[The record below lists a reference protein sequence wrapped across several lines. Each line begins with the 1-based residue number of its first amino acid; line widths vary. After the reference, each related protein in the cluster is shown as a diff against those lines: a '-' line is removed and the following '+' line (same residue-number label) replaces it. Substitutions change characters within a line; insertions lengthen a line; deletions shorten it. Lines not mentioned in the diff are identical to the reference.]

1 MFLILISDIL
11 ILLLWL
17 HLTSY
22 NFICILSSY
31 SSEKVNSKVKFP
43 PFPSMAWTEGF
54 RPQAISD
61 SDSDNYDSDPGFDQ
75 TLIMIKLWFWFL
87 PILNMI
93 ITVLVISD
101 SVRILIVYC
110 LIFLNFCT
118 GTTSP
123 RSGWTAGLWR
133 PVSKLENGSQS
144 SQRPPIWQSRA
155 TLQHHNGKL
164 HYPSEVLL
172 DLISLPE
179 SCQNCFFW
187 CNFSNEEKYFIA
199 T

>member
-1 MFLILISDIL
+1 MDWRL
-11 ILLLWL
+11 
-17 HLTSY
+17 
-22 NFICILSSY
+22 
-31 SSEKVNSKVKFP
+31 
-43 PFPSMAWTEGF
+43 
-54 RPQAISD
+54 QASGHSD

-101 SVRILIVYC
+101 SVKILIVYC

-123 RSGWTAGLWR
+123 WSSWTAGLWR

-155 TLQHHNGKL
+155 TCQRSTLQHHNGKL

-179 SCQNCFFW
+179 SCQNCFFFF
-187 CNFSNEEKYFIA
+187 CNMCCSADLCTKSYWITIWRNCRYA
-199 T
+199 S

>member
-1 MFLILISDIL
+1 MDWRL
-11 ILLLWL
+11 
-17 HLTSY
+17 
-22 NFICILSSY
+22 
-31 SSEKVNSKVKFP
+31 
-43 PFPSMAWTEGF
+43 
-54 RPQAISD
+54 QASGHSD

-101 SVRILIVYC
+101 SVKILIVYC
-110 LIFLNFCT
+110 LIFLHFCT

-123 RSGWTAGLWR
+123 WSGWTAGLWR

-155 TLQHHNGKL
+155 TCQRSTLQHHNGKL

-179 SCQNCFFW
+179 SCQNCFF
-187 CNFSNEEKYFIA
+187 S
-199 T
+199 